1 MTISYRFY
9 TKGIY
14 GERVDINGKITLSY
28 EMFLIT
34 IHVYINEAKTW
45 TKNIYLSTHNLT
57 CVCSPCRKAMLQAG
71 IINE

>member
-14 GERVDINGKITLSY
+14 VERVDINGKITLSY

-34 IHVYINEAKTW
+34 IHVYVNEAK
-45 TKNIYLSTHNLT
+45 S
-57 CVCSPCRKAMLQAG
+57 
-71 IINE
+71 